1 MNNKKDEKIDK
12 LNKKKVNIMSILSFI
27 SKKAIYVSVLYEIGK
42 IIVEFRKRKAKKIKI
57 EFHKSTAQAVLY
69 FDDSVYKGIGSSVAA
84 DIFKLAYTTLFSK
97 TSGQEEVKESVLSS
111 KAKSALK
118 LNLIP
123 LPKGKVLCY
132 SYTKKQ
138 GDIVELAFY
147 VKENNI
153 ENMIQEEI
161 IELNEKLSAG
171 KEIVYLEPIEVEESL
186 DEVLEEALDP
196 IPKVKKEQEYLE
208 YEVISANS
216 TKKTIVVEREDVT
229 KKINVEKI
237 CLTKKDVKEFFS
249 KKFKVID

>member
-1 MNNKKDEKIDK
+1 MKKNKTIEKED
-12 LNKKKVNIMSILSFI
+12 KKKVSIMNILSLI
-27 SKKAIYVSVLYEIGK
+27 SKKAIYISVLYEIGK

-84 DIFKLAYTTLFSK
+84 DIFKLAYTTLFNK
-97 TSGQEEVKESVLSS
+97 TSGQEEVKESVVSS

-123 LPKGKVLCY
+123 LPKEKVLCY

-147 VKENNI
+147 VKENTV
-153 ENMIQEEI
+153 ENLIQEEI
-161 IELNEKLSAG
+161 IELMSKLDN
-171 KEIVYLEPIEVEESL
+171 KQEVIYLEPVVEENDSK
-186 DEVLEEALDP
+186 DTDTAKE
-196 IPKVKKEQEYLE
+196 KKYIE

-216 TKKTIVVEREDVT
+216 TKKTIVIERDDIT

-237 CLTKKDVKEFFS
+237 CTNKKEAKEFFS
-249 KKFKVID
+249 KRFK